1 MAITLYSA
9 TVPVFLQHLP
19 ALSGILDKA
28 HAFAQAKKID
38 ETVLLGLRLYPD
50 MFELSRQVRQVTNH
64 AGGAIRVAGAAPPKF
79 NDQEKTIEE
88 LKARIQITIDAVT
101 AVIPAVLEGNADKEI
116 TLTFGQNSRTF
127 KSGAAYLL
135 HFALPNFYFHLTT
148 SYNVLRHVG
157 VEIGKRDFMGT
168 PPQ

>member
-1 MAITLYSA
+1 MPTTLYSA

-28 HAFAQAKKID
+28 AAFAAAKKID
-38 ETVLLGLRLYPD
+38 ESVLLGLRLYPD

-64 AGGAIRVAGAAPPKF
+64 AVGAIRVAGAGGPKF
-79 NDQEKTIEE
+79 SDQEKTIEE
-88 LKARIQITIDAVT
+88 LKARLQITTDAVT
-101 AVIPAVLEGNADKEI
+101 AVIPAVLEANGDKEI

-135 HFALPNFYFHLTT
+135 HFAKPNFYFHLT
-148 SYNVLRHVG
+148 SAYAILRSVG

>member
-1 MAITLYSA
+1 MPITLYSA

-19 ALSGILDKA
+19 ALSGILDKGA
-28 HAFAQAKKID
+28 AFAAAKKVD
-38 ETVLLGLRLYPD
+38 ESVLLGLRLYPD
-50 MFELSRQVRQVTNH
+50 MFDFARQVRQVTNH

-79 NDQEKTIEE
+79 NDQEKTFEE
-88 LKARIQITIDAVT
+88 LKARVQITIDAVS
-101 AVIPAVLEGNADKEI
+101 AVIPAVLEGNGDKEI

-135 HFALPNFYFHLTT
+135 HFAMPNFYFHLT
-148 SYNVLRHVG
+148 SAYNVLRHVG
-157 VEIGKRDFMGT
+157 VEVGKRDFMGT